1 MKWRVINYQQPSARA
16 AAEEVLMRRLAVPN
30 SIGEQVARILSEVRQ
45 GGDRAVMA
53 LTQRF
58 DGVRYP
64 RAAAMRVDCC
74 ARFSS
79 PELERAAR
87 YALKNIQR
95 FSKAHCPRSWTTLNQ
110 EGARVGETYHPLA
123 RVGIYVP
130 GGTAPLISSAL
141 MTVGIAKAAGVAE
154 IVVTTPP
161 PIAPDLQA
169 ALMLAGATEV
179 YGIGG
184 AQAIAAMA
192 FGTKTVRP
200 VLKICGPGNAYVVE
214 AKRQVMGWVAVDQL
228 PGPSEIAVLA
238 DETANVEWVAADVL
252 AQGEH
257 GHGSQVLVV
266 GVGQDFFNRLFGAL
280 ERQLKGLKRQD
291 FLLETLKQ
299 GSVFVCVSSVE
310 EGARLV
316 ERYAPEH
323 LSLQVR
329 GAASW
334 AKKIRHCGAIFI
346 GGFSPVA
353 AGDYVAG
360 PSHTLPTGGAAKQF
374 AGLTVMDFM
383 RRTSV
388 VAYDRRSIRK
398 AAKMIETLALAE
410 GLDGHAASVKARLEI
425 RKIKR

>member
-1 MKWRVINYQQPSARA
+1 MKWHLWDYNQPSARA
-16 AAEEVLMRRLAVPN
+16 ALNKTLHRNIIVPDHVREAVSLILAD
-30 SIGEQVARILSEVRQ
+30 VRKN
-45 GGDRAVMA
+45 GDKAVMA
-53 LTQRF
+53 LTKRF
-58 DGVRYP
+58 DKVTYP
-64 RAAAMRVDCC
+64 QASAMRVHCES
-74 ARFSS
+74 RFSNA
-79 PELERAAR
+79 PLERAAR
-87 YALKNIQR
+87 YALKNIHHFAKQHR
-95 FSKAHCPRSWTTLNQ
+95 PQAWFTRNA

-123 RVGIYVP
+123 RVGLYVP

-169 ALMLAGATEV
+169 ALAMAGATEV

-184 AQAIAAMA
+184 AQAIGAMA
-192 FGTKTVRP
+192 FGTKTIQP

-214 AKRQVMGWVAVDQL
+214 AKRQVMGWVAIDQL

-257 GHGSQVLVV
+257 GHGSQILVA
-266 GVGQDFFNRLFGAL
+266 GVGQDFFYRLFTAL
-280 ERQLKGLKRQD
+280 DRQLKGLKRQD
-291 FLLETLKQ
+291 FLLETLRR
-299 GSVFVCVSSVE
+299 GSLFVSVASVE
-310 EGARLV
+310 EGVRVV
-316 ERYAPEH
+316 EMYAPEH

-329 GAASW
+329 GAANW
-334 AKKIRHCGAIFI
+334 AKKIRHSGAIFI

-388 VAYDRRSIRK
+388 VAYDRESIRR
-398 AAKMIETLALAE
+398 AAKVIETLALAE
-410 GLDGHAASVKARLEI
+410 GLDGHAASVRARLE
-425 RKIKR
+425 KLS